1 MVRDLK
7 QQAEIS
13 DQQNQPDG
21 YQHNFRHLEIF
32 RLHRINGFLNEELT
46 DPDVISVTSTYR

>member
-7 QQAEIS
+7 QQAEIR

-32 RLHRINGFLNEELT
+32 RLHRINGFL
-46 DPDVISVTSTYR
+46 IAK